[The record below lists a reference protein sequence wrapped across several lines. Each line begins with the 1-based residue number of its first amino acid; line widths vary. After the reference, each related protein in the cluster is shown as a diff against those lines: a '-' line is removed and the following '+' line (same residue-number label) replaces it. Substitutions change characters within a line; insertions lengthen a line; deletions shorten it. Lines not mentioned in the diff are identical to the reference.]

1 MDEKNSEKTVLQ
13 PEVLA
18 QIERL
23 GQADIIVG
31 IPSFRNAGTISH
43 VVRAA
48 ALGMTQFFPE
58 LKPVLVNADGGS
70 DDRTCDIVLETPVP
84 PRVEKI
90 VTTYRGPAGKG
101 SAFQTIFE
109 IADRLR
115 AKVCIV
121 VDSDLRSITPEWIQ
135 LLGEPIYR
143 HNYGF
148 VTPHYL
154 RYKYD
159 GTITNSIA
167 YPLTRALYGQRSRQ
181 PIGGDFGV
189 CWALAKVFSQEDIWS
204 DENIHR
210 FGIDIWM
217 TTTAINE
224 GFRICQSTMGVK
236 LHDPKDPGADLG
248 PMFRQVVGT
257 IFEMMSKYETKWKVV
272 HGSFSTDIFGTL
284 KRAEPEQFAI
294 DLHRLI
300 EKFKDGFAKNE
311 PLLERILPA
320 DTFKEVKALTLP
332 PTDIFNFPDEL
343 WVKVVYDFA
352 VAYNWSGIDRRDVVD
367 ALMPLY
373 FGRTGSFVIETEVM
387 NNLEAEDEVEAIAET
402 FERSK
407 PYLLERWDTAKGQA
421 AKNRLPLECRPG
433 TELI

>member
-1 MDEKNSEKTVLQ
+1 MSEKVSEIVSETVREKVGGQTVLE
-13 PEVLA
+13 PEVLEE
-18 QIERL
+18 IKRL
-23 GQADIIVG
+23 GQADILVG
-31 IPSFRNAGTISH
+31 IPSFRNAGTIAH

-48 ALGMTQFFPE
+48 ALGMVQFFPE

-70 DDRTCDIVLETPVP
+70 DDGTRDVVLETTVP
-84 PRVEKI
+84 SQVEKI
-90 VTTYRGPAGKG
+90 ITNYLGPAGKG

-115 AKVCIV
+115 TKVCIV
-121 VDSDLRSITPEWIQ
+121 VDSDLRSITPEWIR

-143 HNYGF
+143 YNYGF

-189 CWALAKVFSQEDIWS
+189 CWALSKVFSQEDVWN

-217 TTTAINE
+217 STTAINE
-224 GFRICQSTMGVK
+224 GFRVCQSTMGVK

-257 IFEMMSKYETKWKVV
+257 IFELMGKYETKWKVV
-272 HGSFSTDIFGTL
+272 HGSAPTDIFGTL
-284 KRAEPEQFAI
+284 KEAEPEQFAV

-300 EKFKDGFAKNE
+300 ENFKNGFTE
-311 PLLERILPA
+311 RESLLKRILPP
-320 DTFKEVKALTLP
+320 DTFNEVKSLTFP
-332 PTDIFNFPDEL
+332 PTAIFNFPDEL

-352 VAYNWSGIDRRDVVD
+352 VAYNWSGINRRDVVD

-373 FGRTGSFVIETEVM
+373 FGRTGSFIVETEVM
-387 NNLEAEDEVEAIAET
+387 NNLEAEDEVEEVAKS
-402 FERSK
+402 FERYK
-407 PYLLERWDTAKGQA
+407 PYLLERWDKEKARAVKV
-421 AKNRLPLECRPG
+421 
-433 TELI
+433 

>member
-1 MDEKNSEKTVLQ
+1 MDKRHGDKTVLQ
-13 PEVLA
+13 PEVLE

-23 GQADIIVG
+23 GRADIIVG

-70 DDRTCDIVLETPVP
+70 DDGTCDVVLETPVP
-84 PRVEKI
+84 PQVEKI

-167 YPLTRALYGQRSRQ
+167 YPLTRALYGQRTRQ
-181 PIGGDFGV
+181 PIGGDFGI
-189 CWALAKVFSQEDIWS
+189 CWALAKVFSQEDILGG
-204 DENIHR
+204 ENIHR

-224 GFRICQSTMGVK
+224 GFRVCQSTMGVK

-248 PMFRQVVGT
+248 PMFREVVGT
-257 IFEMMSKYETKWKVV
+257 IFEMMGKYETKWKVV
-272 HGSFSTDIFGTL
+272 HGSLSTDIFGTL

-300 EKFKDGFAKNE
+300 EMFKDGFAKNE

-320 DTFKEVKALTLP
+320 GTFTEVKALTSP
-332 PTDIFNFPDEL
+332 PAGIFDFPDEL

-352 VAYNWSGIDRRDVVD
+352 VAYNWSGVDRGDVVD

-387 NNLEAEDEVEAIAET
+387 NNLEAEDQVEAIAEA
-402 FERSK
+402 FERLK
-407 PYLLERWDTAKGQA
+407 PYLLERWDTAKTKA
-421 AKNRLPLECRPG
+421 AKDRLPPECRPD